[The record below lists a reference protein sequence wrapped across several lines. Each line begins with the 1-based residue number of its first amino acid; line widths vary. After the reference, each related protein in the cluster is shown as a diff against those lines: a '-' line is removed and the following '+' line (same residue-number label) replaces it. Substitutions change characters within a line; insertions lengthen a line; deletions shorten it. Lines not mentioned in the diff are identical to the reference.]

1 MTNLSDLLPA
11 GASAK
16 KVEVTASGAVSN
28 GDTVI
33 LNTNGT
39 VSVVAAISESK
50 GSAATFESA
59 HVRYFDSVHEPVADK
74 IVISYADAGNGH
86 YLTVVVGD
94 VSGSSITFGTPVVC
108 YSYSTSH
115 TSIAF
120 NSGNNTIGI
129 AFQANTWGRH
139 AVGSVSG
146 TAFTLGGTG
155 DFYGATAGE
164 CSLAYNV
171 AADRWVVMLEAISN
185 SNYPYYYSG
194 TGSAT
199 SISWSGANLIKS
211 SAGYW
216 PNVVYDPNSE
226 RMVFIWR
233 DSGNSNYGTA
243 VVGEINGSK
252 TGYDL
257 GTAVVF
263 ESGIT
268 DYPDACFDSDNNL
281 VVIGY
286 QDVSDSSKVK
296 VVAGSVSGSGS
307 SSTIDFG
314 DPVSVDGQVSNQ
326 MSITYDTINQ
336 KAVVGIRHNTNGRP
350 MVYNATISSTKSIS
364 VDTGFEIST
373 NGTDSTVYS
382 AITVAHDPDQ
392 AKIAVLHTNSNTSG
406 QGTVYQPPSSNA
418 LPAPKFAGIA
428 EAAISDTAT
437 GEIVLVGGISE
448 KFSGLT
454 IGSTYYLQA
463 DGSVSVTA
471 SNLVVGVAISAT
483 SILLKG

>member
-11 GASAK
+11 GASGK
-16 KVEVTASGAVSN
+16 KVEVTASGAISN

-74 IVISYADAGNGH
+74 IVISYADAGNGY

-120 NSGNNTIGI
+120 NSNNSTIGV

-139 AVGSVSG
+139 AIGSVSG

-164 CSLAYNV
+164 CSLAYN
-171 AADRWVVMLEAISN
+171 AAANRWLVMLEAVSN

-199 SISWSGANLIKS
+199 GISWNGANLIKS
-211 SAGYW
+211 AVGYW
-216 PNVVYDPNSE
+216 PNVVYDSNAE

-233 DSGNSNYGTA
+233 DYGNSNYGTA
-243 VVGEINGSK
+243 VVGEINSSK

-281 VVIGY
+281 IVIGY
-286 QDVSDSSKVK
+286 RDTSDSNAGKVI
-296 VVAGSVSGSGS
+296 AGEVSGSGTD
-307 SSTIDFG
+307 STIEFG
-314 DPVSVDGQVSNQ
+314 DAVAIGVQSGQYSL
-326 MSITYDTINQ
+326 TYDEVN
-336 KAVVGIRHNTNGRP
+336 KKVVIGVRHGTNGRP
-350 MVYNATISSTKSIS
+350 YVYNATVSSDKSIS
-364 VDTGFEIST
+364 LDSGFEIST
-373 NGTDSTVYS
+373 NSTNSGNYS
-382 AITVAHDPDQ
+382 STLATYDPDQ
-392 AKIAVLHTNSNTSG
+392 AKVAVLHTNSSTSG

-418 LPAPKFAGIA
+418 LPAPKFVGVA

-437 GEIVLVGGISE
+437 GEVTLVGGISE

-454 IGSTYYLQA
+454 IGSTYYLQS
-463 DGSVSVTA
+463 DGSA
-471 SNLVVGVAISAT
+471 STTTSPIVLGVAISAT
-483 SILLKG
+483 SILLNG